1 MRLSEADCGEPRVG
15 HGFMGGATS
24 VLTGDASTQTSPDD
38 VTADYVTGRYH
49 GDDIKRPSS
58 GATAAVAAAVRVG
71 GMGRKKE
78 ETLDPSQILQA
89 FSAAQIKEMVTLY
102 QERQEAIDR
111 SSIKCTVQAKRDL
124 FNSLSTE
131 PIKPRL
137 DHTLLHRQNHPKG
150 YLTKITTDYEAKH
163 DEEITVH
170 KGTMVKVLR
179 NHKDGRYEVYTAGG
193 FGLVPGKVLAYIQYE
208 PDYT

>member
-1 MRLSEADCGEPRVG
+1 
-15 HGFMGGATS
+15 
-24 VLTGDASTQTSPDD
+24 VLTSDATTQTNLDEVISE
-38 VTADYVTGRYH
+38 V
-49 GDDIKRPSS
+49 IKRPSAAAS
-58 GATAAVAAAVRVG
+58 AVAAAVRVG
-71 GMGRKKE
+71 GMAKKE
-78 ETLDPSQILQA
+78 EEPHPYQILQS
-89 FSAAQIKEMVTLY
+89 FSTEQVKEMVTLY
-102 QERQEAIDR
+102 KEKQAAIDR
-111 SSIKCTVQAKRDL
+111 SSIKCTVQAKRDHY
-124 FNSLSTE
+124 NSLSPTSVE
-131 PIKPRL
+131 PSKPRL
-137 DHTLLHRQNHPKG
+137 DHNLLHRQNHPKG

>member
-1 MRLSEADCGEPRVG
+1 
-15 HGFMGGATS
+15 MGGGYS
-24 VLTGDASTQTSPDD
+24 VLTSDAATQTHHDD
-38 VTADYVTGRYH
+38 VTQTHHDDVT
-49 GDDIKRPSS
+49 KP
-58 GATAAVAAAVRVG
+58 AAAAAAREGVV
-71 GMGRKKE
+71 E
-78 ETLDPSQILQA
+78 EAGVKQQILQS
-89 FSAAQIKEMVTLY
+89 FTSEQMKEMVTLY
-102 QERQEAIDR
+102 KERLVAIDR

-124 FNSLSTE
+124 YNSLSPTTG
-131 PIKPRL
+131 PSKPRL
-137 DHTLLHRQNHPKG
+137 DHALLHRQNHPKG